1 MDYRELYFNLF
12 NKITDA
18 IELLS
23 SAQVEAEEKIMDMP
37 DPNDEVTP

>member
-23 SAQVEAEEKIMDMP
+23 SAQIEAEEKVMDMP
-37 DPNDEVTP
+37 DEDDTVVS